1 MASNDAP
8 LAAELASRSYA
19 IKVMKDRLTDGA
31 EVYLLR
37 HPELEGCMAQGVT
50 IEEALVEL
58 DAARF
63 EYILSL
69 LEDGQDVPAPV
80 TMQTVTGGG
89 EAVTYSDTASSEP
102 DFLDDL
108 EKAAQPETRTVE
120 YEVVPLSPEV
130 KVA

>member
-1 MASNDAP
+1 MASNYAP
-8 LAAELASRSYA
+8 LAAELAARSYSV
-19 IKVMKDRLTDGA
+19 KVMKDRLADGT

-37 HPELEGCMAQGVT
+37 HPELEGCLAQGDT
-50 IEEALVEL
+50 IEEASVDL

-80 TMQTVTGGG
+80 AMQTVTGSG
-89 EAVTYSDTASSEP
+89 EAVTYSDTTSPAP

-108 EKAAQPETRTVE
+108 EKAVQPATRTEE
-120 YEVVPLSPEV
+120 YEVVPSSPEI